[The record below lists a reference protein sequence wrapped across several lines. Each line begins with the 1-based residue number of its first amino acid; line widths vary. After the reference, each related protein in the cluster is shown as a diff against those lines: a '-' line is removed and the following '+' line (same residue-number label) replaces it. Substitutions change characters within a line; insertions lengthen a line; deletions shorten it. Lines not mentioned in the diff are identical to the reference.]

1 MRRLFPQYDQFILG
15 EVRQVHLFVVFT
27 QPEDILDAAPQLS
40 GLINARFK
48 GDGIAGLEHGVRGAV
63 GQRQRSSAQQA
74 DAVSQS
80 VPVLRRQVGAQRQ
93 SSRSGCFIA

>member
-40 GLINARFK
+40 GLITALQP
-48 GDGIAGLEHGVRGAV
+48 AGLDKVRDISDQNPFFTRLWAWPRASRSSGVR
-63 GQRQRSSAQQA
+63 
-74 DAVSQS
+74 
-80 VPVLRRQVGAQRQ
+80 
-93 SSRSGCFIA
+93 